1 MTYDK
6 NKTYNNEQQPSSGF
20 LAGVVLGGVIGAA
33 VALLTSPK
41 SGREVRTF
49 LDEKTSTSR
58 ERLTVKSKEVREKA
72 EPLVGEWIKVASD
85 KAAPVLNLVKDKARE
100 AAELKQQVDEDE
112 LSIEEAM
119 EKADQLVAEAE
130 AEVKE
135 QLDRASEDQSSESS
149 ESSKEND
156 SSKKN
161 DSSKEK
167 ETASSKSDDSKKQTG
182 QTDNQSNTNKSDSTK
197 SASNKQDAKSS
208 RDQSKDYESDFE
220 APVKDLLDD
229 ESKQELNNLKNEL
242 KNGNK

>member
-6 NKTYNNEQQPSSGF
+6 NKTYNNEQQSSGGF

-33 VALLTSPK
+33 VALLTAPK
-41 SGREVRTF
+41 SGREVRTY
-49 LDEKTSTSR
+49 LDEKTATSR

-72 EPLVGEWIKVASD
+72 EPVVGEWIKVASD

-135 QLDRASEDQSSESS
+135 QLDRASEDQSSEP
-149 ESSKEND
+149 KDAND
-156 SSKKN
+156 SSKA
-161 DSSKEK
+161 D
-167 ETASSKSDDSKKQTG
+167 AKSDASTEKSKASENKANTKK
-182 QTDNQSNTNKSDSTK
+182 SATNKQE
-197 SASNKQDAKSS
+197 ASSS
-208 RDQSKDYESDFE
+208 RDQSENYESDFE

-229 ESKQELNNLKNEL
+229 ESKQELKDLKNDL

>member
-6 NKTYNNEQQPSSGF
+6 NKTYNNEQQPSGGF

-41 SGREVRTF
+41 SGREVRTY
-49 LDEKTSTSR
+49 LDEKTATSR

-72 EPLVGEWIKVASD
+72 EPVVGEWIKVASD

-135 QLDRASEDQSSESS
+135 QLDRASEDQSSETKKSNDS
-149 ESSKEND
+149 ND
-156 SSKKN
+156 SSKADAKT
-161 DSSKEK
+161 D
-167 ETASSKSDDSKKQTG
+167 ASSDKPKSSESKPNANKA
-182 QTDNQSNTNKSDSTK
+182 NTNKS
-197 SASNKQDAKSS
+197 AANKQEASSS
-208 RDQSKDYESDFE
+208 RDQSEDYESDFE

-229 ESKQELNNLKNEL
+229 ESKQELKDLKNNL

>member
-6 NKTYNNEQQPSSGF
+6 NKTYNNEQQSSGGF

-33 VALLTSPK
+33 VALLTAPK
-41 SGREVRTF
+41 SGRDVRTY
-49 LDEKTSTSR
+49 LDEKTATSR

-72 EPLVGEWIKVASD
+72 EPVVGEWIKVASD

-135 QLDRASEDQSSESS
+135 QLDRASEDQSSEP
-149 ESSKEND
+149 KDAND
-156 SSKKN
+156 SSKA
-161 DSSKEK
+161 D
-167 ETASSKSDDSKKQTG
+167 AKSDASTEKSKASENKANTKK
-182 QTDNQSNTNKSDSTK
+182 SATNKQE
-197 SASNKQDAKSS
+197 ASSS
-208 RDQSKDYESDFE
+208 RDQSENYESDFE

-229 ESKQELNNLKNEL
+229 ESKQELKDLKNDL

>member
-6 NKTYNNEQQPSSGF
+6 NKTYTNEQQSSGGF

-41 SGREVRTF
+41 SGREVRTY
-49 LDEKTSTSR
+49 LDEKTATSR

-72 EPLVGEWIKVASD
+72 EPVVGEWIKVASD

-135 QLDRASEDQSSESS
+135 QLDRASEEQSDEVKDSNEAKASNESN
-149 ESSKEND
+149 E
-156 SSKKN
+156 
-161 DSSKEK
+161 
-167 ETASSKSDDSKKQTG
+167 SSKSDASTDKPK
-182 QTDNQSNTNKSDSTK
+182 QTDNKSK
-197 SASNKQDAKSS
+197 AAKASANKQNETSS
-208 RDQSKDYESDFE
+208 RDQSEDYESDFE

-229 ESKQELNNLKNEL
+229 ESKQELNNLKHDL

>member
-6 NKTYNNEQQPSSGF
+6 NKTYNNEPQPSGGF

-41 SGREVRTF
+41 SGREVRTY
-49 LDEKTSTSR
+49 LDEKTATSR

-72 EPLVGEWIKVASD
+72 EPVVGEWIKVASD

-135 QLDRASEDQSSESS
+135 QLDRASEDQSSETKKSNDS
-149 ESSKEND
+149 ND
-156 SSKKN
+156 SSKADAKT
-161 DSSKEK
+161 D
-167 ETASSKSDDSKKQTG
+167 ASSDKPKSSESKPNANKA
-182 QTDNQSNTNKSDSTK
+182 NTNKS
-197 SASNKQDAKSS
+197 AANKQEASSS
-208 RDQSKDYESDFE
+208 RDQSEDYESDFE

-229 ESKQELNNLKNEL
+229 ESKQELKDLKNDL

>member
-6 NKTYNNEQQPSSGF
+6 NKTYTNEQQSSGGF

-41 SGREVRTF
+41 SGREVRTY
-49 LDEKTSTSR
+49 LDEKTATSR

-72 EPLVGEWIKVASD
+72 EPVVGEWIKVASD

-135 QLDRASEDQSSESS
+135 QLDRASEDQSNEAKDS
-149 ESSKEND
+149 ND
-156 SSKKN
+156 SKASNESNK
-161 DSSKEK
+161 
-167 ETASSKSDDSKKQTG
+167 SSKSDASTDKPKQA
-182 QTDNQSNTNKSDSTK
+182 DHKPNAAK
-197 SASNKQDAKSS
+197 SAANKQNVTSS
-208 RDQSKDYESDFE
+208 RDQSEDYESDFE

-229 ESKQELNNLKNEL
+229 ESKQELNNLKHDL

>member
-6 NKTYNNEQQPSSGF
+6 NKTYNNEQQSSGGF

-33 VALLTSPK
+33 VALLTAPK
-41 SGREVRTF
+41 SGREVRTY
-49 LDEKTSTSR
+49 LDEKTATSR

-72 EPLVGEWIKVASD
+72 EPVVGEWIKVASD

-135 QLDRASEDQSSESS
+135 QLDRASEDQSSEP
-149 ESSKEND
+149 KDAND
-156 SSKKN
+156 SSK
-161 DSSKEK
+161 
-167 ETASSKSDDSKKQTG
+167 A
-182 QTDNQSNTNKSDSTK
+182 
-197 SASNKQDAKSS
+197 DAKSDASTEKSKASENKANTKKSATNKQEASSS
-208 RDQSKDYESDFE
+208 RDHSENYESDFE

-229 ESKQELNNLKNEL
+229 ESKQELKDLKNDL

>member
-6 NKTYNNEQQPSSGF
+6 NKTYTNEQQSSGGF

-41 SGREVRTF
+41 SGREVRTY
-49 LDEKTSTSR
+49 LDEKTATSR

-72 EPLVGEWIKVASD
+72 EPVVGEWIKVASD

-135 QLDRASEDQSSESS
+135 QLDKASEEQSNEAKASNESN
-149 ESSKEND
+149 ESSKSE
-156 SSKKN
+156 
-161 DSSKEK
+161 
-167 ETASSKSDDSKKQTG
+167 ASTDKPKQSDNKP
-182 QTDNQSNTNKSDSTK
+182 NANKSNATK
-197 SASNKQDAKSS
+197 SAANKQKTTSS
-208 RDQSKDYESDFE
+208 RDQSEDYESDFE

-229 ESKQELNNLKNEL
+229 ESKQELNNLKQDL

>member
-6 NKTYNNEQQPSSGF
+6 NKTYNNEQQPSGGF
-20 LAGVVLGGVIGAA
+20 LAGVVLGGIIGAA

-41 SGREVRTF
+41 SGREVRTY
-49 LDEKTSTSR
+49 LDEKTATSR

-72 EPLVGEWIKVASD
+72 EPVVGEWIKVASD

-135 QLDRASEDQSSESS
+135 QLDRASEDQSSETKKSNDS
-149 ESSKEND
+149 ND
-156 SSKKN
+156 SSKADAKT
-161 DSSKEK
+161 D
-167 ETASSKSDDSKKQTG
+167 ASSDKPKSSDSKPNANKA
-182 QTDNQSNTNKSDSTK
+182 NTNKS
-197 SASNKQDAKSS
+197 AANKQEASSS
-208 RDQSKDYESDFE
+208 RDQSEDYESDFE

-229 ESKQELNNLKNEL
+229 ESKQELEDLKNDL

>member
-6 NKTYNNEQQPSSGF
+6 NKTYTNEQQSSGGF

-41 SGREVRTF
+41 SGREVRTY
-49 LDEKTSTSR
+49 LDEKTATSR

-72 EPLVGEWIKVASD
+72 EPVVGEWIKVASD
-85 KAAPVLNLVKDKARE
+85 KAAPVLNLVKEKAHE

-135 QLDRASEDQSSESS
+135 QLDRASEEQSDEVKDSNEAKASNESN
-149 ESSKEND
+149 E
-156 SSKKN
+156 
-161 DSSKEK
+161 
-167 ETASSKSDDSKKQTG
+167 SSKSDASTDKPK
-182 QTDNQSNTNKSDSTK
+182 QTDNKSK
-197 SASNKQDAKSS
+197 AAKASANKQNETSS
-208 RDQSKDYESDFE
+208 RDQSEDYESDFE

-229 ESKQELNNLKNEL
+229 ESKQELNNLKHDL

>member
-6 NKTYNNEQQPSSGF
+6 NNSQHTQQSSGGGF

-41 SGREVRTF
+41 SGREVRTY
-49 LDEKTSTSR
+49 LDEKTATSR

-72 EPLVGEWIKVASD
+72 EPVVGEWIKVASD
-85 KAAPVLNLVKDKARE
+85 KSAPLLEKAAPVLNLVKDKARE

-135 QLDRASEDQSSESS
+135 QLDRAADETSND
-149 ESSKEND
+149 SKEAT
-156 SSKKN
+156 K
-161 DSSKEK
+161 
-167 ETASSKSDDSKKQTG
+167 DDSKKATKDDSKQADSSSG
-182 QTDNQSNTNKSDSTK
+182 QAK
-197 SASNKQDAKSS
+197 KQEQAKPESS
-208 RDQSKDYESDFE
+208 RDESTNHESEFE
-220 APVKDLLDD
+220 APIKDLLDD
-229 ESKQELNNLKNEL
+229 ESKQELKELKQDL
-242 KNGNK
+242 KNGKK

>member
-1 MTYDK
+1 MTHDK
-6 NKTYNNEQQPSSGF
+6 NNSYNNEQQASGGF
-20 LAGVVLGGVIGAA
+20 LAGVVLGGIIGAA

-41 SGREVRTF
+41 SGREVRTY
-49 LDEKTSTSR
+49 LDEKTATSR

-72 EPLVGEWIKVASD
+72 EPVVGEWIKVASD

-135 QLDRASEDQSSESS
+135 QLDQAAEET
-149 ESSKEND
+149 SKEAAGQPESGAKAKPAKAEDNVKANKSAASTD
-156 SSKKN
+156 NKKN
-161 DSSKEK
+161 
-167 ETASSKSDDSKKQTG
+167 
-182 QTDNQSNTNKSDSTK
+182 
-197 SASNKQDAKSS
+197 S
-208 RDQSKDYESDFE
+208 RDESADYESDFE

-229 ESKQELNNLKNEL
+229 ESKQGLKDLKNNLQ
-242 KNGNK
+242 NGNK

>member
-1 MTYDK
+1 MMTYDK
-6 NKTYNNEQQPSSGF
+6 NKTYTNDQQSSGGF

-41 SGREVRTF
+41 SGREVRTY
-49 LDEKTSTSR
+49 LDEKTATSR

-72 EPLVGEWIKVASD
+72 EPVVGEWIKVASD

-135 QLDRASEDQSSESS
+135 QLDRASEEQSNESNES
-149 ESSKEND
+149 NESSKSE
-156 SSKKN
+156 
-161 DSSKEK
+161 
-167 ETASSKSDDSKKQTG
+167 ASADKPKQSNSKSNADK
-182 QTDNQSNTNKSDSTK
+182 SNTNKSNASKSTE
-197 SASNKQDAKSS
+197 SKQNETSK
-208 RDQSKDYESDFE
+208 RDQSEDYESDFE
-220 APVKDLLDD
+220 APVKDLLDE
-229 ESKQELNNLKNEL
+229 ESKQGLNDLKHDL

>member
-6 NKTYNNEQQPSSGF
+6 NKTYTNEQQSSGGF

-41 SGREVRTF
+41 SGREVRTY
-49 LDEKTSTSR
+49 LDEKTATSR

-72 EPLVGEWIKVASD
+72 EPVVGEWIKVASD

-135 QLDRASEDQSSESS
+135 QLDKASEEQSNEAKASNESN
-149 ESSKEND
+149 ESSKSE
-156 SSKKN
+156 
-161 DSSKEK
+161 
-167 ETASSKSDDSKKQTG
+167 ASTDKPKQSDNKP
-182 QTDNQSNTNKSDSTK
+182 NANKSNATK
-197 SASNKQDAKSS
+197 SAANKQKITSS
-208 RDQSKDYESDFE
+208 RDQSEDYESDFE

-229 ESKQELNNLKNEL
+229 ESKQELNNLKQDL

>member
-6 NKTYNNEQQPSSGF
+6 NKTYNNEQQPSGGF

-41 SGREVRTF
+41 SGREVRTY
-49 LDEKTSTSR
+49 LDEKTATSR

-72 EPLVGEWIKVASD
+72 EPVVGEWIKVASD

-135 QLDRASEDQSSESS
+135 QLDRASEDQSSETKKSNDS
-149 ESSKEND
+149 ND
-156 SSKKN
+156 SSKADAKT
-161 DSSKEK
+161 D
-167 ETASSKSDDSKKQTG
+167 ASSDKPKSSESKPNANKA
-182 QTDNQSNTNKSDSTK
+182 NTNKSAANK
-197 SASNKQDAKSS
+197 REASSS
-208 RDQSKDYESDFE
+208 RDQSEDYESDFE

-229 ESKQELNNLKNEL
+229 ESKQELKDLKNDL

>member
-6 NKTYNNEQQPSSGF
+6 NKTYNNEQQPSGGF

-41 SGREVRTF
+41 SGREVRTY
-49 LDEKTSTSR
+49 LDEKTATSR

-72 EPLVGEWIKVASD
+72 EPVVGEWIKVASD

-135 QLDRASEDQSSESS
+135 QLDRASEDQSSETKKSNDS
-149 ESSKEND
+149 ND
-156 SSKKN
+156 SSKA
-161 DSSKEK
+161 DAR
-167 ETASSKSDDSKKQTG
+167 TDASSDKPKSSESKPNANKA
-182 QTDNQSNTNKSDSTK
+182 NTNKS
-197 SASNKQDAKSS
+197 AANKQEASSS
-208 RDQSKDYESDFE
+208 RDQSEDYESDFE

-229 ESKQELNNLKNEL
+229 ESKQELKDLKNDL

>member
-6 NKTYNNEQQPSSGF
+6 NKTYNNEQQSSGGF

-33 VALLTSPK
+33 VALLTAPK
-41 SGREVRTF
+41 SGREVRTY
-49 LDEKTSTSR
+49 LDEKTATSR

-72 EPLVGEWIKVASD
+72 EPVVGEWIKVASD

-135 QLDRASEDQSSESS
+135 QLDRASEDQSSETKASN
-149 ESSKEND
+149 ESTD
-156 SSKKN
+156 SSKADAKF
-161 DSSKEK
+161 DASTEKTKSSEN
-167 ETASSKSDDSKKQTG
+167 KSNANKANTNKA
-182 QTDNQSNTNKSDSTK
+182 NTNKS
-197 SASNKQDAKSS
+197 AANKQEATSS
-208 RDQSKDYESDFE
+208 RDQSENYESDFE

-229 ESKQELNNLKNEL
+229 ESKQELKDLKNDL

>member
-6 NKTYNNEQQPSSGF
+6 NKTYNNEQQPSGGF

-41 SGREVRTF
+41 SGREVRTY
-49 LDEKTSTSR
+49 LDEKTATSR

-72 EPLVGEWIKVASD
+72 EPVVGEWIKVASD

-135 QLDRASEDQSSESS
+135 QLDRASEDQSSETKKSNDSNGSSKADAKTDASSDKPKSS
-149 ESSKEND
+149 ES
-156 SSKKN
+156 
-161 DSSKEK
+161 
-167 ETASSKSDDSKKQTG
+167 KSNANKA
-182 QTDNQSNTNKSDSTK
+182 NTNKS
-197 SASNKQDAKSS
+197 AANKQEASSS
-208 RDQSKDYESDFE
+208 RDQSEDYESDFE

-229 ESKQELNNLKNEL
+229 ESKQELKDLKNDL

>member
-6 NKTYNNEQQPSSGF
+6 NKTYNNEQQPSGGF

-41 SGREVRTF
+41 SGREVRTY
-49 LDEKTSTSR
+49 LDEKTATSR

-72 EPLVGEWIKVASD
+72 EPVVGEWIKVASD

-135 QLDRASEDQSSESS
+135 QLDKASEEQSSETKKSNDS
-149 ESSKEND
+149 ND
-156 SSKKN
+156 SSKADAKT
-161 DSSKEK
+161 D
-167 ETASSKSDDSKKQTG
+167 ASSDKPKSSENKPNANKA
-182 QTDNQSNTNKSDSTK
+182 NTNKS
-197 SASNKQDAKSS
+197 AANKQEASSS
-208 RDQSKDYESDFE
+208 RDQSEDYESDFE

-229 ESKQELNNLKNEL
+229 ESKQELKDLKNDL

>member
-1 MTYDK
+1 MTQNQ
-6 NKTYNNEQQPSSGF
+6 NKPYTNEQQSSGGF
-20 LAGVVLGGVIGAA
+20 LAGVVLGGIIGAA

-41 SGREVRTF
+41 SGREVRTY

-72 EPLVGEWIKVASD
+72 EPVVGEWIKVASD

-135 QLDRASEDQSSESS
+135 QLDQAAEETSSEVTEQADADAKP
-149 ESSKEND
+149 ESAQAKGND
-156 SSKKN
+156 SKANK
-161 DSSKEK
+161 
-167 ETASSKSDDSKKQTG
+167 
-182 QTDNQSNTNKSDSTK
+182 SNTNKSN
-197 SASNKQDAKSS
+197 ASKQAPKNS
-208 RDQSKDYESDFE
+208 RDESANYESDFE

-229 ESKQELNNLKNEL
+229 ESKQELKELKNDL

>member
-6 NKTYNNEQQPSSGF
+6 NNTPQQQSSSGGGF

-41 SGREVRTF
+41 SGREVRTY
-49 LDEKTSTSR
+49 LDEKTATSR

-72 EPLVGEWIKVASD
+72 EPVVGDWIKVASD
-85 KAAPVLNLVKDKARE
+85 KSAPLLEKAAPVLNLVKDKARE

-135 QLDRASEDQSSESS
+135 QLDRAAEASSNDSD
-149 ESSKEND
+149 END
-156 SSKKN
+156 DSNEKKN
-161 DSSKEK
+161 DSNEK
-167 ETASSKSDDSKKQTG
+167 NDEAKST
-182 QTDNQSNTNKSDSTK
+182 SNEKS
-197 SASNKQDAKSS
+197 DAKSS
-208 RDQSKDYESDFE
+208 KKADKTEPDRAKPESSRDASANHESDFE

-229 ESKQELNNLKNEL
+229 ESKQELKNLKNDL
-242 KNGNK
+242 KNGKK

>member
-1 MTYDK
+1 MTQNQ
-6 NKTYNNEQQPSSGF
+6 NKPHTNEQQSSGGF
-20 LAGVVLGGVIGAA
+20 LAGVVLGGIIGAA

-41 SGREVRTF
+41 SGREVRTY

-72 EPLVGEWIKVASD
+72 EPVVGEWIKVASD

-100 AAELKQQVDEDE
+100 TAELKQQVDEDE

-135 QLDRASEDQSSESS
+135 QLDQATEETSSEAT
-149 ESSKEND
+149 EQAD
-156 SSKKN
+156 
-161 DSSKEK
+161 
-167 ETASSKSDDSKKQTG
+167 A
-182 QTDNQSNTNKSDSTK
+182 
-197 SASNKQDAKSS
+197 DAKSESAQAKGNDSKANKSNANKSNAGKQGPKNS
-208 RDQSKDYESDFE
+208 RDESANYESDFE

-229 ESKQELNNLKNEL
+229 ESKQELKELKNDL

>member
-6 NKTYNNEQQPSSGF
+6 NNSQHTQQSSGGGF

-41 SGREVRTF
+41 SGREVRTY
-49 LDEKTSTSR
+49 LDEKTATSR

-72 EPLVGEWIKVASD
+72 EPVVGEWIKVASD
-85 KAAPVLNLVKDKARE
+85 KSAPLLEKAAPVLNLVKDKARE

-135 QLDRASEDQSSESS
+135 QLDRAAD
-149 ESSKEND
+149 
-156 SSKKN
+156 
-161 DSSKEK
+161 
-167 ETASSKSDDSKKQTG
+167 ETSNEATKDDSKQADSSSGQAKKQE
-182 QTDNQSNTNKSDSTK
+182 Q
-197 SASNKQDAKSS
+197 AKPESS
-208 RDQSKDYESDFE
+208 RDESTNHESEFE

-229 ESKQELNNLKNEL
+229 ESKQELKELKQDL
-242 KNGNK
+242 KNGKK

>member
-6 NKTYNNEQQPSSGF
+6 NKTYTNEQQSSGGF

-41 SGREVRTF
+41 SGREVRTY
-49 LDEKTSTSR
+49 LDEKTATSR

-72 EPLVGEWIKVASD
+72 EPVVGEWIKVASD
-85 KAAPVLNLVKDKARE
+85 KAAPVLNLVKDKAHE

-135 QLDRASEDQSSESS
+135 QLDKASEEQSNEAKDSNEAKASNESN
-149 ESSKEND
+149 ESSKSE
-156 SSKKN
+156 
-161 DSSKEK
+161 
-167 ETASSKSDDSKKQTG
+167 ASTDKPKQSDSKP
-182 QTDNQSNTNKSDSTK
+182 NANKSNATK
-197 SASNKQDAKSS
+197 SAANKQNTTSS
-208 RDQSKDYESDFE
+208 RDQSEDYESDFE

-229 ESKQELNNLKNEL
+229 ESKQELNNLKQDL

>member
-1 MTYDK
+1 MSHNQ
-6 NKTYNNEQQPSSGF
+6 NKPYTNEQKSSGGF
-20 LAGVVLGGVIGAA
+20 LVGVVLGGIIGAS

-41 SGREVRTF
+41 SGREVRTY
-49 LDEKTSTSR
+49 LDEKASTSR

-72 EPLVGEWIKVASD
+72 EPVVGEWIKVASE

-135 QLDRASEDQSSESS
+135 QLDQAAEETSSEATKQADADAKP
-149 ESSKEND
+149 ESAQAKGESNANKSNV
-156 SSKKN
+156 
-161 DSSKEK
+161 
-167 ETASSKSDDSKKQTG
+167 SKS
-182 QTDNQSNTNKSDSTK
+182 NANKSNANK
-197 SASNKQDAKSS
+197 SNASKQEPKNS
-208 RDQSKDYESDFE
+208 RDESANYESDFE

-229 ESKQELNNLKNEL
+229 ESKQELKELKNDL

>member
-1 MTYDK
+1 MTYVKKDQT
-6 NKTYNNEQQPSSGF
+6 NQDQQSSGGF
-20 LAGVVLGGVIGAA
+20 LAGVVLGGIIGAA

-41 SGREVRTF
+41 SGREVRTY

-72 EPLVGEWIKVASD
+72 EPVVGEWIKVASD

-135 QLDRASEDQSSESS
+135 QLDQAAEETSSEATEQADTDAKP
-149 ESSKEND
+149 ESAQPKGESNSKAN
-156 SSKKN
+156 K
-161 DSSKEK
+161 
-167 ETASSKSDDSKKQTG
+167 
-182 QTDNQSNTNKSDSTK
+182 SNTNKSN
-197 SASNKQDAKSS
+197 ASKQEPKNS
-208 RDQSKDYESDFE
+208 RDESANYESDFE

-229 ESKQELNNLKNEL
+229 ESKQELKELKNDL

>member
-6 NKTYNNEQQPSSGF
+6 NKTYNNEQQPSGGF

-41 SGREVRTF
+41 SGREVRTY
-49 LDEKTSTSR
+49 LDEKTATSR

-72 EPLVGEWIKVASD
+72 EPVVGEWIKVASD

-135 QLDRASEDQSSESS
+135 QLDRAAEDQSSETKKSNDS
-149 ESSKEND
+149 ND
-156 SSKKN
+156 SSKADAKT
-161 DSSKEK
+161 D
-167 ETASSKSDDSKKQTG
+167 ASSDKPKSSESKPNANKA
-182 QTDNQSNTNKSDSTK
+182 NTNKS
-197 SASNKQDAKSS
+197 AANKQEASSS
-208 RDQSKDYESDFE
+208 RDQSEDYESDFE

-229 ESKQELNNLKNEL
+229 ESKQELKDLKNDL